1 MYKCRICKKEKNDSP
16 GLSLKAEH
24 GVIIN
29 ICPDCI
35 YNIYNFLE
43 MKKNKKSESSLTSNN
58 EGGTNASCVLNDNTS
73 SSRIANTRIPKP
85 SEILAF
91 LNEYVIGQNSAKI
104 VLSVAVYNHIKRVRN
119 KEKHIEKSNILMIGP
134 SGCGKTELA
143 KTIANF
149 LNAPIIICD
158 ATRFT
163 EAGYVGDNVESILTK
178 LYMKANKNI
187 DLAERGIVFIDEI
200 DKLKKNH
207 SGGKDVSGEGVQQA
221 LLKLVEGSDVEVPI
235 SRLPNGEYKTITM
248 NTENILFICS
258 GSFGG
263 LQKEVRKEKRPM
275 GIQCTTN
282 HIDEKS
288 RLKKIDSEDL
298 MSFGLIPELIGR
310 LPVVVELE
318 KLTMEELVEVLKRP
332 KNSMVSQYK
341 TLLELDGASLEF
353 QDDALSYVAEIAYK
367 GETGARGL
375 KSIMENT
382 MIPFMFRVPDMDMGT
397 KIVITKDE
405 VEKSTKET
413 ISGIITL

>member
-24 GVIIN
+24 GVVIN

-35 YNIYNFLE
+35 CNIYKFLE
-43 MKKNKKSESSLTSNN
+43 MKKNKKAEDSLTSKK
-58 EGGTNASCVLNDNTS
+58 EVDTNSSCVLNENTP
-73 SSRIANTRIPKP
+73 SSRIANTKIPKP

-149 LNAPIIICD
+149 LNAPIVICD

-221 LLKLVEGSDVEVPI
+221 LLKLVEGSDVEVPV

-263 LQKEVRKEKRPM
+263 LQKEVRKEKHTI
-275 GIQCTTN
+275 GIQCKSN
-282 HIDEKS
+282 HLEEKES
-288 RLKKIDSEDL
+288 LKKINSDDL

-310 LPVVVELE
+310 LPVIVELE
-318 KLTMEELVEVLKRP
+318 KLTIEELIEVLKRP

-341 TLLELDGASLEF
+341 TLLELDGASLHF
-353 QDDALSYVAEIAYK
+353 NDDALSYVAEIAYK

-382 MIPFMFRVPDMDMGT
+382 MIPFMFRVPDMDTGA

-413 ISGIITL
+413 ISGMVAL

>member
-58 EGGTNASCVLNDNTS
+58 EGGANASCVLNDNTP

-263 LQKEVRKEKRPM
+263 LQKEVRKEKRPI

-282 HIDEKS
+282 HLDEKS

-382 MIPFMFRVPDMDMGT
+382 MIPFMFRVPDMDMGA

-405 VEKSTKET
+405 VERSTKET
-413 ISGIITL
+413 ISGMITL